1 MISITTQKKVQYLDI
16 NGRKVRSTKGNFVL
30 KRDELLQENLYGLP
44 TGMALIIDNGDLAIQ
59 PEHPVLVLGFEVL
72 SPNELDVVV
81 DHHQFG
87 DRWFHFLS
95 FVKYMSVAGTL
106 LESSS
111 ASSILRPLK
120 VLSDVHSAHQLYRL
134 NLSAGTFSD
143 IESQAIDT
151 VTHFLQP
158 LLDLRDEVDRLAKIR
173 LGI

>member
-1 MISITTQKKVQYLDI
+1 MIKVVSKKGVQYLEVNSRI
-16 NGRKVRSTKGNFVL
+16 VRAQKGNFIL

-44 TGMALIIDNGDLAIQ
+44 TGMAIIIDNGDLAKQ
-59 PEHPVLVLGFEVL
+59 PEHPVLVVDFEVL
-72 SPNELDVVV
+72 SSNELDVVV

-95 FVKYMSVAGTL
+95 FVKYMSIAGTL
-106 LESSS
+106 LESGS

-120 VLSDVHSAHQLYRL
+120 VLSDIHSAHQLYRL